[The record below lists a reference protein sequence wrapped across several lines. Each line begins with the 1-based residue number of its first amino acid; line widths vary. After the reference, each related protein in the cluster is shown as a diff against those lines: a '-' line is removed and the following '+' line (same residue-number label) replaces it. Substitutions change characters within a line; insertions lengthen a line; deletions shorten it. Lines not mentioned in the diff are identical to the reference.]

1 MFYCI
6 LCFYNFVT
14 IFCKE
19 RSVETG
25 EQQSFLGNKKKDI
38 EIPEYQQT
46 VRHENEKKTTT
57 KKG

>member
-1 MFYCI
+1 MFYCNF
-6 LCFYNFVT
+6 FYNFVT

-38 EIPEYQQT
+38 DIPENQQT
-46 VRHENEKKTTT
+46 VGHENEEKTRTR
-57 KKG
+57 KG